1 MELCPLLTGGGPGL
15 QEEQGTAGCALRSA
29 AACPAGWEAWLGL
42 LAPAPPSDGGWRLQ
56 EAFSLVAALGWQGF
70 SFGFFGEGAEV
81 ECNSATSQNGTLVS
95 PRPASSI
102 LYAGELC
109 AALFAAVFSYFFF
122 FFWELSNYMFKGGS
136 RVAVQ

>member
-1 MELCPLLTGGGPGL
+1 M
-15 QEEQGTAGCALRSA
+15 
-29 AACPAGWEAWLGL
+29 
-42 LAPAPPSDGGWRLQ
+42 
-56 EAFSLVAALGWQGF
+56 
-70 SFGFFGEGAEV
+70 

-122 FFWELSNYMFKGGS
+122 FWELSNYMFKGGT